1 MLDTYYVSLFIC
13 LCVLSFDFPCVCLF
27 VLSFVRLIVGV
38 FLVFRDGGDP
48 WAHLGEPL
56 GTLGHSLGALGHTLD
71 IL

>member
-1 MLDTYYVSLFIC
+1 MFVCPFIRLSL
-13 LCVLSFDFPCVCLF
+13 CLF
-27 VLSFVRLIVGV
+27 VLSFVRLIVRV